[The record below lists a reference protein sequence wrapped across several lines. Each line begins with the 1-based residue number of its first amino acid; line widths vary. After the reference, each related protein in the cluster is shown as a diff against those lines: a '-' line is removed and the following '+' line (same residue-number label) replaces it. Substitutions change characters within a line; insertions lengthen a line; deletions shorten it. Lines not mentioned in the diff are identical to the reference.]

1 MSVLDEK
8 VDKTIKDIENLHS
21 LASKTHW
28 DELNREG
35 FVFELDR
42 GTKRLKEI
50 YSDLMDLNKEMTMML
65 EKNTPNISDTLMEIK
80 RELII
85 LESNIK
91 MEKTKKLREA
101 LVNESERIEV
111 PELYSSLQQK
121 ILRLTLKSRYSAEKI
136 KGFLIAK
143 KIPFV
148 QKGSTARNLLE
159 LLQKKEDEISELRT
173 KHYDMKR
180 SGFFNSEEKSLAEI
194 EHELYESDKK
204 LALALEDT
212 KKSLKTHLAQI
223 EYVEGSFAT
232 LKKKVDSI
240 ESNQESFTK
249 NATTIIKELKKDRDY
264 ARTSALEIEQDN
276 MKNRSEL
283 TNKMLQ
289 IEKEKDE
296 LKDKA
301 RRKYTLDMENIKKE
315 LAEKSV
321 IVINMV
327 KLIEEQEKEISR
339 LKKKVQEKD
348 RDELI
353 KVQQNEPM
361 KID

>member
-1 MSVLDEK
+1 MGILDEK
-8 VDKTIKDIENLHS
+8 VSKSIIDIENLHA
-21 LASKTHW
+21 LVSKTRW
-28 DELNREG
+28 NDLNREG
-35 FVFELDR
+35 FVFELER

-50 YSDLMDLNKEMTMML
+50 YSDLMEMNKDITMML
-65 EKNTPNISDTLMEIK
+65 EKNTPNISDTLIEIK

-91 MEKTKKLREA
+91 MEKSKKLREA
-101 LVNESERIEV
+101 LVNESETIEV

-121 ILRLTLKSRYSAEKI
+121 ILKLTLKSRYSAEKI
-136 KGFLIAK
+136 KGFLVAK

-159 LLQKKEDEISELRT
+159 LLQKKEDEINELKT
-173 KHYDMKR
+173 KHSDLKR
-180 SGFFNSEEKSLAEI
+180 TGFFKAEEKSLAEI
-194 EHELYESDKK
+194 EHELYESDKQ
-204 LALALEDT
+204 LSLALEDT

-232 LKKKVDSI
+232 LKKKVELI
-240 ESNQESFTK
+240 EKNQNGFTK

-276 MKNRSEL
+276 MKSRGML
-283 TNKMLQ
+283 TNKMLE
-289 IEKEKDE
+289 IEKEKSE

-301 RRKYTLDMENIKKE
+301 RIKYNKDMSEIKKE
-315 LAEKSV
+315 LVEKSQ
-321 IVINMV
+321 IVANMI
-327 KLIEEQEKEISR
+327 KLIEEQEKEIAL
-339 LKKKVQEKD
+339 LKKKVKQKD

-353 KVQQNEPM
+353 PSQENQPM
-361 KID
+361 QVE